1 MSLMKFS
8 VSLRV
13 GQAEEHLI
21 FWDFAAPRTHLLPGK
36 VHAVQ
41 QDLDAE
47 KGKWQMV
54 CAICIRWAGC
64 TAISSPKTVGT
75 FVV

>member
-47 KGKWQMV
+47 KGKTQAATV
-54 CAICIRWAGC
+54 EIDLRRE
-64 TAISSPKTVGT
+64 TVGPLDQP
-75 FVV
+75 